1 MSVEIPREKWGRF
14 FQDVSKRRFAWET
27 KIEVVAETTGVMVL
41 SNGLYLNGVAFEEK
55 SGACEIEISVSKNK
69 QQHQLHSVANPIGV
83 EYSSD
88 DKYHDSR
95 IEIREN
101 DGTRTILRI
110 FNPMPI
116 MVGDAAYHSILT

>member
-1 MSVEIPREKWGRF
+1 MSIEIPKQKWRQF

-27 KIEVVAETTGVMVL
+27 KIEVDAKIEGLRVL
-41 SNGLYLNGVAFEEK
+41 SNGLYLNGVAYEER
-55 SGACEIEISVSKNK
+55 SGTSEIEISVSKNK
-69 QQHQLHSVANPIGV
+69 KHHQLHSVTDPVRV

-88 DKYHDSR
+88 DKYHDSW
-95 IEIREN
+95 IEISDS

-116 MVGDAAYHSILT
+116 MVGDAAYDTIPT